1 MMLTMTMKK
10 KATFVPALLFLSSLV
25 LDSASANSWP
35 VARFKNGTVGLQNEG
50 ATVLINAQELQV
62 VGDVV
67 AKGRNLIPPK
77 CMSPGGDR
85 LQYNGTDWLCVCAES
100 WAGETCETQLPGAS
114 PLAAG
119 VHHVCAILD
128 DKSVKCWG
136 WNKYGQLGLGD
147 TDDRGDASGEMGD
160 NLPTVDLGTGRTAI
174 AISTG
179 NSFSCAILDDKSVKC
194 WGYNGF
200 GRLGQGDLNTR
211 GDASGEMG
219 DNLLAIDLGTGRTAI
234 AITTG
239 GAHGCA
245 ILDDKSV
252 KCWGWNNNGQL
263 GLGDTDDRGDASG
276 EMGDNLPT
284 VDLGTGRTAIAIS
297 ADDAHTC
304 ALLDNKSVKCWGYN
318 FRGQLGL
325 GDRDNR
331 GDASGEMGDNLP
343 TVDLGTGRTAIAI
356 ASGGLHTCAL
366 LDNLSVKCWGYNNRG
381 QLGLGDTNQRGDASD
396 EMGDNLPTV
405 DLGTGRT
412 AIAISAGG
420 YHTCAL
426 LDNKSVKCWGIND
439 NGRLGQG
446 DTNHRGDASG
456 EMGDNLPTVDLGTGR
471 TATSIIAGN
480 GHSCAVLDNKSV
492 KCWGYNGDGRLGLG
506 DTDDRGDAS
515 GEMGDNLPAVD
526 LGETS
531 V

>member
-174 AISTG
+174 AIS
-179 NSFSCAILDDKSVKC
+179 
-194 WGYNGF
+194 
-200 GRLGQGDLNTR
+200 
-211 GDASGEMG
+211 
-219 DNLLAIDLGTGRTAI
+219 
-234 AITTG
+234 
-239 GAHGCA
+239 
-245 ILDDKSV
+245 
-252 KCWGWNNNGQL
+252 
-263 GLGDTDDRGDASG
+263 
-276 EMGDNLPT
+276 
-284 VDLGTGRTAIAIS
+284 

-396 EMGDNLPTV
+396 EMGDNLPAV

-412 AIAISAGG
+412 AIAISASG

-426 LDNKSVKCWGIND
+426 LDNKSVKCWGTNF